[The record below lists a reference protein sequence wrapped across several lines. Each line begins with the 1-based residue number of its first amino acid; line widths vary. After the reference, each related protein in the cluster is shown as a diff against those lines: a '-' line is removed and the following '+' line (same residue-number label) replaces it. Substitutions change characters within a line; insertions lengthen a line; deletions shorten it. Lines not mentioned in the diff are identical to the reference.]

1 MALTKRERELI
12 NALVDAQLR
21 MEKTLARMAHP
32 LAGIG
37 TMVMHENPL
46 NSPLIIDADDRRRIA
61 LSGGASGKRAGQR
74 IRNVTVPKVRR
85 KVSPYQREFGRQLKK
100 LKKKHPRTN
109 ISTLMK
115 KAHRATRKV
124 RK

>member
-21 MEKTLARMAHP
+21 VERQLARMAHP
-32 LAGIG
+32 LAGLG
-37 TMVMHENPL
+37 VQVMHDNPL
-46 NSPLIIDADDRRRIA
+46 DSPLILDADDRRRIA
-61 LSGGASGKRAGQR
+61 ISGGRVGSRAADR
-74 IRNVTVPKVRR
+74 FTNVTKPKIRR